1 MEREQVIKL
10 KEMLESKGWVN
21 QHSSWDREDATRFSI
36 VVLGNNY
43 DSYHMEKVI
52 SEQDVWQISIASKV
66 RIVHANR
73 SSNKHFVFLDTTK
86 DSKLEEAKKYPIM
99 EFDLYFLGTIA
110 NEEELIKVMQQV
122 GCPLE

>member
-10 KEMLESKGWVN
+10 KELLESKGYVN
-21 QHSSWDREDATRFSI
+21 QHSSWDREDASRLCI
-36 VVLGNNY
+36 KVLGSFF

-73 SSNKHFVFLDTTK
+73 SSNMNFFFMDTSEK
-86 DSKLEEAKKYPIM
+86 NKLEEAKKYPIM